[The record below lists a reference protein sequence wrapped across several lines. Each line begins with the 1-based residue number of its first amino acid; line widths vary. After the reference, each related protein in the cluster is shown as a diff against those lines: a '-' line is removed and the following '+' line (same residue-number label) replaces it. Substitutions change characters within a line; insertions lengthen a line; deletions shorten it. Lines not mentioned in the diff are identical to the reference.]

1 MKSKVIP
8 TSLLSFANLVKDD
21 LSSMDELIKS
31 LTLNHQ
37 ETIFAITNYLISSG
51 GKRLRP
57 ILTLICAKLL
67 PDDASIK
74 ARSINLAAAVELI
87 HTATLLH
94 DDVVDGSVLRRGN
107 KTANT
112 KWSNKHSILVG
123 DFLLSQAFRLMVKDG
138 SLEILDLLSHTA
150 AVIAQGEV
158 MQIACAH
165 NLKTTQQEY
174 LKIVSAKTAQLFAAA
189 TKTGAMIA
197 GCEVKITQALYDFG
211 YYLGIAFQIIDD
223 VLDYCAKQQELGK
236 EIGDDFREGKI
247 TLPIIFACMQADD
260 LEYKFLEKIF
270 VQLEQAPEDLAK
282 TISLLE
288 ATNAMQDSKNLAKHY
303 IELAR
308 LELDKLSPGKVKDA
322 LGAILAFSQERTY

>member
-1 MKSKVIP
+1 MKSQIIP
-8 TSLLSFANLVKDD
+8 TKLLSFAHLVKDD
-21 LSSMDELIKS
+21 LSKMDELIKS

-67 PDDASIK
+67 SNDERACE
-74 ARSINLAAAVELI
+74 RSINLAAAVELI

-94 DDVVDGSVLRRGN
+94 DDVVDGSVLRRGI

-112 KWSNKHSILVG
+112 NWSNKHSILVG

-150 AVIAQGEV
+150 AIIAEGEV
-158 MQIACAH
+158 MQIACEH
-165 NLKTTQQEY
+165 NLQTTEQEY

-189 TKTGAMIA
+189 TKAGAMIA
-197 GCEVKITQALYDFG
+197 ECDEVIVQALYDFG

-236 EIGDDFREGKI
+236 AIGDDFREGKI
-247 TLPIIFACMQADD
+247 TLPIIFACLKADD
-260 LEYKFLEKIF
+260 VEYKFLEKIF
-270 VQLEQAPEDLAK
+270 SQVEHAPEDLEK
-282 TISLLE
+282 TIALLE
-288 ATNAMQDSKNLAKHY
+288 ATNAMQDAKNLAKHY

-308 LELDKLSPGKVKDA
+308 LELDKLAPGKVKDA
-322 LGAILAFSQERTY
+322 LGAILDFSQERTY

>member
-8 TSLLSFANLVKDD
+8 SSLLSFANLVKDD
-21 LSSMDELIKS
+21 LTSMDELIKS

-67 PDDASIK
+67 PDDVSIK

-223 VLDYCAKQQELGK
+223 VLDYCAKQQDLGK

-270 VQLEQAPEDLAK
+270 VQLEQSPEDLAK
-282 TISLLE
+282 TIALLE
-288 ATNAMQDSKNLAKHY
+288 ATNAMKNSKQLAKHY
-303 IELAR
+303 IALAKV
-308 LELDKLSPGKVKDA
+308 ELDKLAPGKVKDA